1 MRLMLV
7 EDNTRL
13 SALLAKGLSTA
24 GFVVDRMKTAAEA
37 REALAIAR
45 YSAVVLDLG
54 LPDEDG
60 LEVLRSMRR
69 VGDATPVLILTAR
82 GGLKDRVGGLQEGA
96 DDYLPKP
103 FELEELVARL
113 RALQRRPP
121 QMLAVVLKLGN
132 LEFDTA
138 ARQMLVDG
146 KPWLLSARETA
157 VLEVLMHRPGHV
169 VSKQVVEDQLFG
181 LDHEV
186 GSNAVEVYVHRLRK
200 QLAEAGATV
209 LIHTVRGVGYFIAE
223 Q

>member
-1 MRLMLV
+1 
-7 EDNTRL
+7 
-13 SALLAKGLSTA
+13 
-24 GFVVDRMKTAAEA
+24 
-37 REALAIAR
+37 
-45 YSAVVLDLG
+45 
-54 LPDEDG
+54 
-60 LEVLRSMRR
+60 
-69 VGDATPVLILTAR
+69 
-82 GGLKDRVGGLQEGA
+82 
-96 DDYLPKP
+96 
-103 FELEELVARL
+103 
-113 RALQRRPP
+113 
-121 QMLAVVLKLGN
+121 MLAVVLKLGS
-132 LEFDTA
+132 LEFDTG
-138 ARQMLVDG
+138 ARQMLVAG

>member
-82 GGLKDRVGGLQEGA
+82 GGLKDRVGGLQAGA

-132 LEFDTA
+132 LEFDTG
-138 ARQMLVDG
+138 ARQALVDG
-146 KPWLLSARETA
+146 RPWLLSARETA

-169 VSKQVVEDQLFG
+169 VSKQIVEDQLFG

>member
-24 GFVVDRMKTAAEA
+24 GFVVDRMKNAAEA
-37 REALAIAR
+37 REALALAR
-45 YSAVVLDLG
+45 YSAIVLDLG

-60 LEVLRSMRR
+60 LDVLRSMRR
-69 VGDATPVLILTAR
+69 VGDSTPVLILTAR
-82 GGLKDRVGGLQEGA
+82 GGLKDRVGGLQAGA

-121 QMLAVVLKLGN
+121 QMLAVVLSLGN
-132 LEFDTA
+132 LQFDTA
-138 ARQMLVDG
+138 ARQMLIDG
-146 KPWLLSARETA
+146 KPRLLSARETA

>member
-7 EDNTRL
+7 EDNSRL
-13 SALLAKGLSTA
+13 SALLAKGLSSA
-24 GFVVDRMKTAAEA
+24 GFVVDHMKTASEA

-69 VGDATPVLILTAR
+69 VGDATPVPILTAR
-82 GGLKDRVGGLQEGA
+82 GGLKDRVGGLQAGA
-96 DDYLPKP
+96 DDYLSKP

-121 QMLAVVLKLGN
+121 QMLSVVLSLGN
-132 LEFDTA
+132 LQFDTA

-146 KPWLLSARETA
+146 KPRLLSARETA

-169 VSKQVVEDQLFG
+169 VSKQIVEDQLFG

>member
-82 GGLKDRVGGLQEGA
+82 SGLKDRVGGLQAGA

-132 LEFDTA
+132 LAFDTG
-138 ARQMLVDG
+138 ARQMLVNG

-169 VSKQVVEDQLFG
+169 VSKQIVEDQLFG

-209 LIHTVRGVGYFIAE
+209 LIHTVRGVGYFISE

>member
-13 SALLAKGLSTA
+13 SALLAKGLSSA
-24 GFVVDRMKTAAEA
+24 GFVVDRMKTASEA

-60 LEVLRSMRR
+60 IEVLRSMRR

-82 GGLKDRVGGLQEGA
+82 GGLKDRVGGLQAGA

-121 QMLAVVLKLGN
+121 QMLSVVLSLGN
-132 LEFDTA
+132 LQFDTA

-146 KPWLLSARETA
+146 KPRLLSARETA

-169 VSKQVVEDQLFG
+169 VSKQIVEDQLFG

-200 QLAEAGATV
+200 QLAEAGASV